1 MLSVTH
7 AATGAFI
14 AQQLPY
20 PEIYLPLT
28 LFSHYLQDW
37 IPHWDVGTGL
47 SNGSRKIS
55 TAFWLEWLDLAAAV
69 ALVFF
74 IWQAGQVEFQL
85 HVWLAAFVS
94 LLPDFFEAPKNFL
107 HWRPALLKPFNKFHH
122 YFHGSI
128 PNIWLGLAS
137 QLATLVLI
145 SFLT

>member
-37 IPHWDVGTGL
+37 IPHWDMGTGL

-55 TAFWLEWLDLAAAV
+55 TAFWLEWLDLAMAGV
-69 ALVFF
+69 LIYLV
-74 IWQAGQVEFQL
+74 WQAGQTQLQL
-85 HVWLAAFVS
+85 HVWLAALVS
-94 LLPDFFEAPKNFL
+94 LIPDFLEAPKNFL
-107 HWRPALLKPFNKFHH
+107 RWQPAFLKPLNKLHH

-128 PNIWLGLAS
+128 PHMWLGLAP
-137 QLATLVLI
+137 QLATLILI
-145 SFLT
+145 GWLS